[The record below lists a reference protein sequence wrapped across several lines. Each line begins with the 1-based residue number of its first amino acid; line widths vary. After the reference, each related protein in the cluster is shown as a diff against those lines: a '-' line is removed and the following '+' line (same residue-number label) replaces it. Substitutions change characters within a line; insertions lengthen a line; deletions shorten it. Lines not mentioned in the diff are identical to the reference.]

1 MGGVAQEALFRQ
13 KFDRFD
19 KDKDNTVARKDLKD
33 LIAALDIPVGF
44 KKRVALADKM
54 DPEKTGE
61 GCTGQPECVCAPHD
75 AIRSLPIHAWCYDL
89 LVPLRFA
96 GKIPYAPLL
105 AWYTEEV
112 KDINAMPDNLEDDKD
127 DEGEEEGE

>member
-1 MGGVAQEALFRQ
+1 LGGVAQEALFRQ

-54 DPEKTGE
+54 DPDKTGAC
-61 GCTGQPECVCAPHD
+61 GAPGSRNECVCVTTTLSEAFPFTLCVTTYSYSYSH
-75 AIRSLPIHAWCYDL
+75 
-89 LVPLRFA
+89 RFA
-96 GKIPYAPLL
+96 LQGKSRMRRC
-105 AWYTEEV
+105 WRGTRR
-112 KDINAMPDNLEDDKD
+112 K
-127 DEGEEEGE
+127 